1 MSHKT
6 TRLKR
11 IINYQKKKTVS
22 GKRPTLKRSQIKKF
36 SGVRPAQKYFYRRFS
51 TPELCQNLK
60 YLVKIVNTSQL
71 LTDLKGWQQR
81 KIIFNLVVHNK
92 GKPIQNNPKIIL
104 KSKRN
109 ISESLFFLH
118 KSFLKSFWYLKSN
131 YKSWS
136 NDWIYKN
143 LIFETQL

>member
-11 IINYQKKKTVS
+11 IINYQNKTVS

-36 SGVRPAQKYFYRRFS
+36 SGVRTAQKYFYRRFS

-81 KIIFNLVVHNK
+81 KIIFKLVTHNK
-92 GKPIQNNPKIIL
+92 EKPIQNNPKIIL

-109 ISESLFFLH
+109 ISESLF
-118 KSFLKSFWYLKSN
+118 SFTQIVFEKFF
-131 YKSWS
+131 
-136 NDWIYKN
+136 
-143 LIFETQL
+143 IFKKQL

>member
-36 SGVRPAQKYFYRRFS
+36 SGVRTAQKYFYWRFS

-109 ISESLFFLH
+109 ISESLF
-118 KSFLKSFWYLKSN
+118 SFTQIVFEKF
-131 YKSWS
+131 
-136 NDWIYKN
+136 
-143 LIFETQL
+143 LIFKKQL

>member
-6 TRLKR
+6 TRLKI
-11 IINYQKKKTVS
+11 IINYQKKIRIRQASYFEKVTNQKVQRRENS
-22 GKRPTLKRSQIKKF
+22 T
-36 SGVRPAQKYFYRRFS
+36 KYFYRRFS

-81 KIIFNLVVHNK
+81 KIIFKLVTRNK
-92 GKPIQNNPKIIL
+92 EKSIQNNPKIIL

-109 ISESLFFLH
+109 ILESLF
-118 KSFLKSFWYLKSN
+118 SFTQIVFEKF
-131 YKSWS
+131 
-136 NDWIYKN
+136 
-143 LIFETQL
+143 LIFKKQL

>member
-11 IINYQKKKTVS
+11 IINYQNKTVS

-36 SGVRPAQKYFYRRFS
+36 SGVRTAQKYFYRRFS

-81 KIIFNLVVHNK
+81 KIIFNLVTHNK

-109 ISESLFFLH
+109 ISESLFFFIQIVFE
-118 KSFLKSFWYLKSN
+118 KF
-131 YKSWS
+131 
-136 NDWIYKN
+136 
-143 LIFETQL
+143 LIFKKQL

>member
-1 MSHKT
+1 MSHRT

-36 SGVRPAQKYFYRRFS
+36 SGVRTAQKYFYRRFS

-71 LTDLKGWQQR
+71 LTDLKG
-81 KIIFNLVVHNK
+81 
-92 GKPIQNNPKIIL
+92 
-104 KSKRN
+104 
-109 ISESLFFLH
+109 
-118 KSFLKSFWYLKSN
+118 
-131 YKSWS
+131 
-136 NDWIYKN
+136 
-143 LIFETQL
+143 

>member
-11 IINYQKKKTVS
+11 IINYQNKTVS

-36 SGVRPAQKYFYRRFS
+36 SGVRTAQKYFYRRFS

-81 KIIFNLVVHNK
+81 KIIFKLVTRNK
-92 GKPIQNNPKIIL
+92 EKSIQNNPKIIL

-109 ISESLFFLH
+109 ILESLF
-118 KSFLKSFWYLKSN
+118 SFTQIVFEKF
-131 YKSWS
+131 
-136 NDWIYKN
+136 
-143 LIFETQL
+143 LIFKKQL

>member
-6 TRLKR
+6 TRLQI
-11 IINYQKKKTVS
+11 IINYQKKSVS

-36 SGVRPAQKYFYRRFS
+36 SGVRTAQKYFYRRFS

-81 KIIFNLVVHNK
+81 KIIFKLVTHNK
-92 GKPIQNNPKIIL
+92 EKPIQNNPKIIL

-109 ISESLFFLH
+109 ISESLF
-118 KSFLKSFWYLKSN
+118 SFTQIVFEKF
-131 YKSWS
+131 
-136 NDWIYKN
+136 
-143 LIFETQL
+143 LIFKKQL

>member
-11 IINYQKKKTVS
+11 IINYQNKTVS

-36 SGVRPAQKYFYRRFS
+36 SGVRTAQKYFYRRFS

-81 KIIFNLVVHNK
+81 KIIFNLVTHNK

-109 ISESLFFLH
+109 ISESLF
-118 KSFLKSFWYLKSN
+118 SFTQIVFEKF
-131 YKSWS
+131 
-136 NDWIYKN
+136 
-143 LIFETQL
+143 LIFKKQL

>member
-11 IINYQKKKTVS
+11 IINYQKKTVS

-36 SGVRPAQKYFYRRFS
+36 SGVRTAQKYFYRRFS

-81 KIIFNLVVHNK
+81 KIIFKLVTHNK
-92 GKPIQNNPKIIL
+92 EKPIQNNPKIIL

-109 ISESLFFLH
+109 ISESLF
-118 KSFLKSFWYLKSN
+118 SFTQIVFEKF
-131 YKSWS
+131 
-136 NDWIYKN
+136 
-143 LIFETQL
+143 LIFKKQL